1 MNWKAALPLILAVV
15 LGLVAAKLGH
25 ELIVRGRATRSD
37 GTKYA
42 KVLVAREDLDVG
54 HAVTDADLATASVSA
69 EQQPR
74 NAFKDAS
81 ELTGRVLLTGAVK
94 GQPLLDSMLTPRGAG
109 DGPQALVPRGMRAVA
124 VEVTEVSAVGGL
136 LVPGSFVDVL
146 STLQDDREK
155 EAVTRTIVENVKVL
169 AVGRKLSANDVA
181 AKKGEEQAIP
191 RSVTLIVKPRDAE
204 AIELAASSGRLR
216 LSMRSPLDP
225 TPTKSQG
232 LTVMQLLNRSKS
244 DTWEAFT
251 KALASMPVRPVQATP
266 NVEPVRPVVQPTPQP
281 EQRFVEVIKQ
291 GVASHIP
298 MGTQQRKPEE
308 QPVIT
313 NTDQSQAFPGR
324 VP

>member
-1 MNWKAALPLILAVV
+1 MNWKAVLPLILAVV

-42 KVLVAREDLDVG
+42 KVLVAKDDLDVG
-54 HAVTDADLATASVSA
+54 HAVTEADLATASVSA

-146 STLQDDREK
+146 STLQDDRAK

-169 AVGRKLSANDVA
+169 AVGQKLSSSEASP
-181 AKKGEEQAIP
+181 KKGDEQTIP

-204 AIELAASSGRLR
+204 AIELAASAGRLR
-216 LSMRSPLDP
+216 LSMRSPLDV
-225 TPTKSQG
+225 TQTKSQG

-244 DTWEAFT
+244 DSWDAFAR
-251 KALASMPVRPVQATP
+251 ALASMPVRPAQETP
-266 NVEPVRPVVQPTPQP
+266 RVDPIKPVAQPVEQPQ
-281 EQRFVEVIKQ
+281 QRYVEVIKQ

-298 MGTQQRKPEE
+298 MATQQKKPEG

-313 NTDQSQAFPGR
+313 HTDQGQVIPGR